1 MISHISIKNFA
12 IIKNT
17 EIDFDRG
24 LNIITGETGAGK
36 SIVIEAISL
45 ALGSRADSSYV
56 RTGAGKA
63 VIQLV
68 GTADGEEMII
78 TREISQTGKNLCK
91 LNGEIVTLSQIVTV
105 ASKMA
110 DIHGQYDNQSLL
122 NPDYHIVLLTH
133 TSRTRPNTSKIRY
146 VKYLRSIQSADPLL
160 PDFFPERKKTNVRKT
175 STDTNTTKS
184 RRQSL
189 QPARTSF
196 CKTAFQ
202 SCRTVRK
209 YTTA

>member
-1 MISHISIKNFA
+1 MISHISINNFA

-68 GTADGEEMII
+68 GTAD
-78 TREISQTGKNLCK
+78 
-91 LNGEIVTLSQIVTV
+91 
-105 ASKMA
+105 
-110 DIHGQYDNQSLL
+110 
-122 NPDYHIVLLTH
+122 
-133 TSRTRPNTSKIRY
+133 
-146 VKYLRSIQSADPLL
+146 
-160 PDFFPERKKTNVRKT
+160 
-175 STDTNTTKS
+175 
-184 RRQSL
+184 
-189 QPARTSF
+189 
-196 CKTAFQ
+196 
-202 SCRTVRK
+202 
-209 YTTA
+209 